1 MATPHTCATTKKFFE
16 ENQISVLK
24 WPANSPDMSPIEL
37 AWKLLK
43 DIVYQKKIFTSVAE
57 LWSEVQK
64 SLVIFNSTKR
74 QTMKKII
81 ENLSQKYLDV
91 LVSGGKLS

>member
-1 MATPHTCATTKKFFE
+1 MLRPIHVLQQQQKFE
-16 ENQISVLK
+16 ENKISVLK

-37 AWKLLK
+37 VWKLLK

-64 SLVIFNSTKR
+64 SVVIFNTTKR
-74 QTMKKII
+74 QTMKK
-81 ENLSQKYLDV
+81 L
-91 LVSGGKLS
+91 

>member
-1 MATPHTCATTKKFFE
+1 MVTISLGNVTMLRPIHVLQQKNFE
-16 ENQISVLK
+16 DNKISVLK

-64 SLVIFNSTKR
+64 SVVIFNSTKR
-74 QTMKKII
+74 QTMKK
-81 ENLSQKYLDV
+81 KY
-91 LVSGGKLS
+91 